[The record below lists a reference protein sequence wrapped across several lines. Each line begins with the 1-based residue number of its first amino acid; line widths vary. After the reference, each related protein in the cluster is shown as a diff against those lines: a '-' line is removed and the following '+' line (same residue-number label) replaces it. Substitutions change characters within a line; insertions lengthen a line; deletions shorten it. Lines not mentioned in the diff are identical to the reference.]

1 MPEFDFNL
9 QNVSPAQLNALMA
22 GVVAVGTLYCFLGY
36 RTMRFVIGLTGFLL
50 AGSVA
55 GGVALWL
62 SDGHVL
68 ATLISFVIG
77 GICGAFA
84 LYFLYRTGVFLVG
97 MLGAGLVANNILEN
111 TGETWV
117 PLAVMGLGVIGG
129 LIALIVEKPVMLV
142 ATSVLGAWML
152 VAAGT
157 FFIQG
162 GEDVEI
168 IRETLRSEEE
178 RIYMLGAWLALT
190 IIGII
195 SQILATRGGKGKK
208 PAPSS

>member
-1 MPEFDFNL
+1 MPEFEFNL
-9 QNVSPAQLNALMA
+9 ENVTPQQLNALMA

-36 RTMRFVIGLTGFLL
+36 RTLRFVIGLTGFLL

-55 GGVALWL
+55 GGTALWL

-68 ATLISFVIG
+68 ATLISFVAG

-97 MLGAGLVANNILEN
+97 MLGAGLVANNIFEN

-117 PLAVMGLGVIGG
+117 PLAVMGLAAVGG
-129 LIALIVEKPVMLV
+129 LIALIMEKPVMLI

-162 GEDVEI
+162 GEDLEV
-168 IRETLRSEEE
+168 IRETLRSGEE
-178 RIYMLGAWLALT
+178 RIYMLGAWLGLT
-190 IIGII
+190 IVGII
-195 SQILATRGGKGKK
+195 SQILATRGGKAKK
-208 PAPSS
+208 AAPS